1 MYIFQEGP
9 EGGAENFEKK
19 GSNYLVLSR
28 RTRGKCVDY
37 DGV

>member
-1 MYIFQEGP
+1 MYIFQEGK
-9 EGGAENFEKK
+9 EGGTENFEKK
-19 GSNYLVLSR
+19 GSNLVLSR